1 MISSHVSTR
10 KVQSVVGT
18 EDPEWWRSA
27 VVYQVYPRSFADSD
41 GDGIGDL
48 RGLIDRLDHI
58 ADLGIDVLWLSPIY
72 RSPHDD
78 NGYDISDYHEVD
90 PAFGTLD
97 DLDDLVGAVHDRGM
111 HLILDLVVN
120 HTSDEH
126 AWFSESR
133 QDRVN
138 PKADWYI
145 WRDPRAGAIGG
156 TPGAEPNNWGS
167 FFSGSAW
174 EWVPERGQYYLHLF
188 SRKQPDL
195 NWDDPEVRRAIY
207 AMMNWWLDRGIDG
220 FRMDVIN
227 FISKDPALPD
237 GRLTP
242 TGYGDGMPFF
252 AYGPHVHEYLAEM
265 RREVFGHRSGHYFT
279 VGEMPGVTPEQAAR
293 FTDGRTGQ
301 LDMVFQFEHVELD
314 QDGSKWAYRPVTL
327 ADLKRSLGRWQE
339 ALATRG
345 WNSLYWENHD
355 QPRVVSRWGN
365 DADHWYAS
373 ATALATVL
381 HLHRGTPFVYQ
392 GEELGMTN
400 VSFTS
405 IDDFRDIEAVSY
417 FNTAVSQRGCD
428 EEEVLSSLRRKA
440 RDNARAPMQ
449 WDAGEAA
456 GFTSGEPWMPV
467 NANHTWLNAAAQV
480 NEQSSVYAFYRK
492 LIGFRHAE
500 PTIVHGDF
508 RMLLPDDPVFYAFT
522 RSTPDDSILVVANL
536 SNQDAD
542 VDLPLAGWELLFS
555 NLPTTGDSFVPWEA
569 RVYRAR
575 PQLRCAPMT

>member
-1 MISSHVSTR
+1 MTTSHVSTSSPSGA
-10 KVQSVVGT
+10 V
-18 EDPEWWRSA
+18 EENPEWWRSA
-27 VVYQVYPRSFADSD
+27 VVYQVYPRSFADSN

-48 RGLIDRLDHI
+48 RGVIDHLDHV
-58 ADLGIDVLWLSPIY
+58 AGLGIDVLWLSPIY
-72 RSPHDD
+72 RSPQDD

-97 DLDDLVGAVHDRGM
+97 DLDDLIAAVHDRGM
-111 HLILDLVVN
+111 RIILDLVVN

-126 AWFSESR
+126 EWFTESR
-133 QDRVN
+133 RDRVN
-138 PKADWYI
+138 PKADWYL
-145 WRDPRAGAIGG
+145 WRNPRPGTVGGA
-156 TPGAEPNNWGS
+156 PGAEPNNWGS
-167 FFSGSAW
+167 FFSGPAW

-195 NWDDPEVRRAIY
+195 NWDNPQVRQAIF

-237 GRLTP
+237 GRPTH

-252 AYGPHVHEYLAEM
+252 AYGPRVHDYLIEM
-265 RREVFGHRSGHYFT
+265 RHEVLDNRPGHYFT

-293 FTDGRTGQ
+293 FTDSRTGQ

-314 QDGSKWAYRPVTL
+314 QNGSKWAYRPVTL
-327 ADLKRSLGRWQE
+327 DDLKRSLGRWQE
-339 ALATRG
+339 ALAGHG

-365 DADHWYAS
+365 DDEYWYAS

-417 FNTAVSQRGCD
+417 FETAVNQLGCD
-428 EEEVLSSLRRKA
+428 PDEVLSALRRKA

-449 WDAGEAA
+449 WDATPSA
-456 GFTSGEPWMPV
+456 GFTSGRPWMPV
-467 NANHTWLNAAAQV
+467 NANHSWLNAAMQIDDP
-480 NEQSSVYAFYRK
+480 SSVYTYYRR
-492 LIGFRHAE
+492 LISLRHSE
-500 PTIVHGDF
+500 TVIVEGDF

-522 RSTPDDSILVVANL
+522 RSTPRDTVLVIANL
-536 SNQDAD
+536 SDHEAEAG
-542 VDLPLAGWELLFS
+542 LTLSGWELLLS
-555 NLPTTGDSFVPWEA
+555 NVPSGDGRFVPWEA

-575 PQLRCAPMT
+575 T